1 MTKVIKSRTESLNFF
16 TSVVTL
22 IFIAFGLWNIEV
34 DLNAGELVKNIFDK
48 NWEYVLQVAVPSLL
62 TLTFKLW
69 DKIKAKALN
78 FKLLFKSPNFVTQA
92 LTVVAV
98 AASFI
103 GIAFDALMPQ
113 AISDAIFSGSFV
125 LLLSAIV
132 AHVLNPI
139 WHFIRDKF
147 FNKQ

>member
-1 MTKVIKSRTESLNFF
+1 MTKVVKSRTESLNFF

-103 GIAFDALMPQ
+103 GIAFDTLMPQ

>member
-16 TSVVTL
+16 TSIVTL

-34 DLNAGELVKNIFDK
+34 DLDAGELVKNIFDK

-103 GIAFDALMPQ
+103 GIAFDAAMPQ